1 MKRLWLVRLGR
12 HGEQE
17 AHALDKS
24 ELVLGFHVGDLGPAK
39 DRDAILKVVEQ
50 AMPGQKP
57 KTHLNFAAQLNQ
69 FSNTIQKGDLVVV
82 PLKTA
87 PKIAFG
93 EITGPCTPTAD
104 GHPMR
109 PVRWL
114 KPDVPRDVFRQDLL
128 YSFGAFMTVCEI
140 SRNDALHRVEAMLK
154 TGRDP
159 GYESGVA
166 APPRP
171 PASPEAPTAEEAD
184 VDLDEI
190 ARDQIERR
198 VASAFTGHNFTRL
211 VAEILKAQGYIV
223 NVSPPGADNG
233 IDIVAG
239 RGALGFEAPRLVV
252 QVKSGNVV
260 ADQPTLQALI
270 GSVQDTH
277 ADQGLLVCW
286 GGYKRSVEQ
295 RRNELFFRIRL
306 WGRAET
312 LDALFEVYD
321 RLPEEFRAELPL
333 RRTWM
338 LVPEDEEGSA

>member
-12 HGEQE
+12 HGEKE
-17 AHALDKS
+17 AHGLDTG
-24 ELVLGFHVGDLGPAK
+24 ELVLGFPVGDLRDAK
-39 DRDAILKVVEQ
+39 DRDAVLKIVEQ
-50 AMPGQKP
+50 KMPGKP
-57 KTHLNFAAQLNQ
+57 KTQLNFAAQLNQ
-69 FSNTIQKGDLVVV
+69 FSNTIQNGDLVVV

-87 PKIAFG
+87 PKIAIG
-93 EITGPCTPTAD
+93 EITGPCTPTTD

-114 KPDVPRDVFRQDLL
+114 KAEVPRDVFRQDLL

-140 SRNDALHRVEAMLK
+140 SRNDALQRVEAVIK

-159 GYESGVA
+159 GYESGSA

-184 VDLDEI
+184 VDLDAI

-198 VASAFTGHNFTRL
+198 VASAFTGHDFTRL
-211 VAEILKAQGYIV
+211 VAEILKVQGYIV
-223 NVSPPGADNG
+223 NVSPPGPDSG

-252 QVKSGNVV
+252 QVKSGNTV

-270 GSVQDTH
+270 GAVQDTN
-277 ADQGLLVCW
+277 ADQGLFVSW
-286 GGYKRSVEQ
+286 GGFKRPVEQ

-306 WGRAET
+306 WGRAEI

-333 RRTWM
+333 RRAWM
-338 LVPEDEEGSA
+338 LVPEEEEASA